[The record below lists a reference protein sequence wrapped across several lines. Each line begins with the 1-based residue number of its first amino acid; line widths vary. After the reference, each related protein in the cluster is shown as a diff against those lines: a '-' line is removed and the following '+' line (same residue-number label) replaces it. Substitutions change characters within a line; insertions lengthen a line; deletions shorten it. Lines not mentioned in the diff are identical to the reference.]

1 MTGQQVIKALQKSGW
16 VIDRRTH
23 HTILKKKQKTVPVP
37 IHGSKDLPTGTLK
50 SIERITGVKLT

>member
-23 HTILKKKQKTVPVP
+23 HTILKKKTENCART
-37 IHGSKDLPTGTLK
+37 HTW
-50 SIERITGVKLT
+50 